1 MNLKS
6 FFIKPIAKVIYSKL
20 NKTHENA
27 ILLQINILKQ
37 NVKQAKNTL
46 FAKDHHFEKVKDYT
60 SFKQNVPI
68 RDYEDFLPY
77 IEKVKQGEKDILWKG
92 KPIYFAI
99 TSGTTAGSKYIPIT
113 KESIQ
118 HHITAAKNAL
128 FYYVAQKNDA
138 AFFEKK
144 MIFLQGSPVLTKLNG
159 IALGRLSGI
168 VYHHVPQWLM
178 ANRKPSFKTNSIA
191 DWQQKIDAI
200 VEETYQD
207 DMRLIS
213 GIPPWCIMYF
223 EKLLEKTGKKNVKEI
238 FPHLQLFVYGGV
250 NYEPYREKIRQLIGF
265 EIDTIET
272 FPASEGFFAYQSNL
286 NEKDLLLNVNAGIF
300 YEFVKVA
307 DFYTPNAARISLAEV
322 ERNINYVLIVT
333 TNAGLWAYNTGD
345 TIKFTQLKP
354 FKIVVTGRLKH
365 FISAFGEHVIAE
377 EVEFAISLAAKAL
390 NITIIEFTVAP
401 YVSQVELEPSYHEW
415 YLECAENNINSD
427 EFATLIDMNLQSK
440 NKYYTDLRKGDIL
453 AKPRLYFVEKD
464 GFKTYQSAQGKLGG
478 QNKVVHLANHR
489 EIAEKLQNFVKL

>member
-144 MIFLQGSPVLTKLNG
+144 
-159 IALGRLSGI
+159 
-168 VYHHVPQWLM
+168 
-178 ANRKPSFKTNSIA
+178 
-191 DWQQKIDAI
+191 
-200 VEETYQD
+200 
-207 DMRLIS
+207 
-213 GIPPWCIMYF
+213 
-223 EKLLEKTGKKNVKEI
+223 
-238 FPHLQLFVYGGV
+238 
-250 NYEPYREKIRQLIGF
+250 
-265 EIDTIET
+265 
-272 FPASEGFFAYQSNL
+272 
-286 NEKDLLLNVNAGIF
+286 
-300 YEFVKVA
+300 
-307 DFYTPNAARISLAEV
+307 
-322 ERNINYVLIVT
+322 
-333 TNAGLWAYNTGD
+333 
-345 TIKFTQLKP
+345 
-354 FKIVVTGRLKH
+354 
-365 FISAFGEHVIAE
+365 
-377 EVEFAISLAAKAL
+377 
-390 NITIIEFTVAP
+390 
-401 YVSQVELEPSYHEW
+401 
-415 YLECAENNINSD
+415 
-427 EFATLIDMNLQSK
+427 
-440 NKYYTDLRKGDIL
+440 
-453 AKPRLYFVEKD
+453 
-464 GFKTYQSAQGKLGG
+464 
-478 QNKVVHLANHR
+478 
-489 EIAEKLQNFVKL
+489 